1 MSAKDYGRINF
12 LRQYN
17 REKKRVDK
25 PIINP
30 PPLMS
35 KQEHLDDKLEEKQPQ
50 IIEPEVSDEPNF
62 EDKIESEGP
71 TGIQTTSQTTTS
83 SIKATINQQTMD
95 EYNDFVKKQPD
106 LLPDSNVFKE
116 ISKLWLTINKN
127 MDGTDM
133 TDDEKHED
141 KESSLEKLFNINEK
155 TLELFNAFI
164 NYPINTPLPF
174 TISVANNKDTNLIY
188 YFTKVLFFQNRTP
201 PYNETGID
209 IKWIKRQLGKDLHR
223 MNIYINK
230 TLINKDIWFLDPGIN
245 VKIKEGDENTDTF
258 NMLLIEEANKNKTT
272 ISLDLITLFDI
283 ASIQQMIQYANDS
296 IVGGL
301 AHYGI
306 MLKGGDKTLN
316 ITITSTS
323 KTVVWDIVSRLVNV
337 NDVGDALSLDL
348 VKPWGFLISKLTM
361 NLNNLS
367 YSLTSTIQKDMSNMG
382 EKAVNYIKENPSKV
396 ATGVTVAAVLG
407 TMPLYLPALLALG
420 GKSKKN
426 LHNKHKNIKTRRK
439 NKRRK
444 TRKYIKK
451 NKRRKTRKYNN

>member
-1 MSAKDYGRINF
+1 
-12 LRQYN
+12 
-17 REKKRVDK
+17 
-25 PIINP
+25 
-30 PPLMS
+30 
-35 KQEHLDDKLEEKQPQ
+35 
-50 IIEPEVSDEPNF
+50 
-62 EDKIESEGP
+62 
-71 TGIQTTSQTTTS
+71 
-83 SIKATINQQTMD
+83 
-95 EYNDFVKKQPD
+95 
-106 LLPDSNVFKE
+106 
-116 ISKLWLTINKN
+116 
-127 MDGTDM
+127 
-133 TDDEKHED
+133 
-141 KESSLEKLFNINEK
+141 
-155 TLELFNAFI
+155 
-164 NYPINTPLPF
+164 
-174 TISVANNKDTNLIY
+174 
-188 YFTKVLFFQNRTP
+188 
-201 PYNETGID
+201 
-209 IKWIKRQLGKDLHR
+209 